1 MPFSFF
7 SSVENLMEKSTTQ
20 MKLCVMISG
29 SGSNLQSLID
39 TFPNDE
45 KSSRAA
51 RVALVVS
58 DNPGAYGLERA
69 KSAGIETAVIS
80 PKQFESKQEFGLAH
94 LELFRD
100 RGIELIVLAGYLK
113 LIPANMIEEYRN
125 RMINIHPALLP
136 SFGGKGMYGRK
147 VHAAVIESGAKISGA
162 TVHFVDEKYD
172 HGPILLQYPVQV
184 YYSDTPEELAA
195 RILRYEHML
204 LPLAVHLIAMG
215 RVSVRE
221 NRVYIDGEERLDW
234 AGTYFLEND
243 EKHGK
248 KR

>member
-1 MPFSFF
+1 
-7 SSVENLMEKSTTQ
+7 
-20 MKLCVMISG
+20 MKVAVMISG
-29 SGSNLQSLID
+29 SGTNLQSLID
-39 TFPNDE
+39 TFPNE
-45 KSSRAA
+45 KKSSRPA

-58 DNPGAYGLERA
+58 DNPGAHGLERA
-69 KSAGIETAVIS
+69 KHAGIETAVIS
-80 PKQFESKQEFGLAH
+80 PQQFESKQEFGLAH
-94 LELFRD
+94 LELFRE

-113 LIPANMIEEYRN
+113 LIPDNMIEEYRN
-125 RMINIHPALLP
+125 LMINIHPALLP
-136 SFGGKGMYGRK
+136 SFGGKGMYGSR

-184 YYSDTPEELAA
+184 YYSDTPDELAA
-195 RILRYEHML
+195 RILRYEHNL

-221 NRVYIDGEERLDW
+221 HRVYIDGEERLDW
-234 AGTYFLEND
+234 AGTYFLEN
-243 EKHGK
+243 EKKSGK